1 MKLHL
6 NKEIFIKLINDVKEE
21 YGIDSALIEKDY
33 FVTLL
38 LKQLVDNVP
47 NLIFKGGTS
56 LSKCHKLIDRFSEDI
71 DVSLEEGYQSGSNRK
86 KLKNTI
92 KEICVNNNLHLL
104 NEEETRSRRDYNCYR
119 IDYNSIF
126 KNPSLNPVL
135 LLETV
140 FIISSFPCE
149 IKECS
154 SMIYDYLINSNQKNL
169 IDKYELRPFNIK
181 VQALERTFVDK
192 VFAICDY
199 FISGKKERNSRHIYD
214 LYKIYP
220 HIKLDNN
227 LKQLFMEI
235 KLLRKEKNSCY
246 SAH

>member
-1 MKLHL
+1 M
-6 NKEIFIKLINDVKEE
+6 
-21 YGIDSALIEKDY
+21 
-33 FVTLL
+33 
-38 LKQLVDNVP
+38 
-47 NLIFKGGTS
+47 
-56 LSKCHKLIDRFSEDI
+56 
-71 DVSLEEGYQSGSNRK
+71 
-86 KLKNTI
+86 KNTI

-104 NEEETRSRRDYNCYR
+104 NEEETRSRRDYNCYK

-126 KNPSLNPVL
+126 NNPSLNPVL

-154 SMIYDYLINSNQKNL
+154 SMLYDYLINSNQKDL

-181 VQALERTFVDK
+181 VQALERTFIDK

-199 FISGKKERNSRHIYD
+199 FLSGKKERNSRHIYD

-235 KLLRKEKNSCY
+235 KLLIKEKRTCY
-246 SAH
+246 STKIMY